1 MNKHLFFS
9 VIIPAFNSASYIGP
23 CLSSVLA
30 NRQETGYEVIVVDGG
45 STDGTVETA
54 KGMGVRVI
62 ENTMGVR
69 RTISAQRNSGARS
82 AHGEI
87 FAFLDSDM
95 LVPPDWLEKAK
106 AFFSEGFMGGMGFTD
121 RAPETAGWVGR
132 TWGMR
137 IYLKLDKPTEVEHLN
152 GRDLFINREVF
163 DALGGFDKGLVT
175 NEDKDLTM
183 RIKRAGYGLRSLP
196 EDRLYHLGYEKGLL
210 EFLRKEFWRQGSSL
224 TAAKKY
230 GISLSTLRHPLLCA
244 WHLLCFISVIGAL
257 IVQDIA
263 VAAAFLAAWLTPA
276 TIITLIKVDFHMAP
290 LSFPPLYFFL
300 TFLRW
305 NVAGMALVSQLYS
318 LAGKRQ

>member
-1 MNKHLFFS
+1 MSKHLVFS

-30 NRQETGYEVIVVDGG
+30 NGQETGYEIIVVDDG
-45 STDGTVETA
+45 SSDGTVETA
-54 KGMGVRVI
+54 KGMGARVI

-69 RTISAQRNSGARS
+69 RTISALRNAGARS
-82 AHGEI
+82 AGGEI

-95 LVPPDWLEKAK
+95 LVPGDWLEKAK
-106 AFFSEGFMGGMGFTD
+106 AFFSDGFMGGMGFTD

-137 IYLKLDKPTEVEHLN
+137 MYLKLDRPAEVGHLN
-152 GRDLFINREVF
+152 GRDLFINKKVF
-163 DALGGFDKGLVT
+163 DELGGFDEELVT

-210 EFLRKEFWRQGSSL
+210 EFIRKEFWRQGSSL
-224 TAAKKY
+224 AAAKKY
-230 GISLSTLRHPLLCA
+230 GSSLRALRHPLLCA
-244 WHLLCFISVIGAL
+244 WHLLCFFCVTAAL
-257 IVQDIA
+257 LIQAPA
-263 VAAAFLAAWLTPA
+263 VAGTFLAAWFFPA
-276 TIITLIKVDFHMAP
+276 AIITFTRVAFHMAP
-290 LSFPPLYFFL
+290 FSFPPLYFFL